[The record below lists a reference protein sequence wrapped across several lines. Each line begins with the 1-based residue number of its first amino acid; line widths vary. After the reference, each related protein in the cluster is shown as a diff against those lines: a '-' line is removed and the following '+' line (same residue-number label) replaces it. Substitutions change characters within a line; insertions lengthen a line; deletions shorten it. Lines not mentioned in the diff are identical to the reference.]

1 MNSRYSKHRGTEVPP
16 AGHSSHSTSTS
27 LLTSTCS
34 SHIIPLSIIPG
45 PKAPKDFNLFL
56 HPFVDKCKKLA
67 AGVWAFNSHE
77 NKTFKL
83 HVYLISVHS
92 DMMVIKYV
100 MNFKGP
106 NGKSLCCVC
115 HITRV

>member
-1 MNSRYSKHRGTEVPP
+1 MKNEEDQE
-16 AGHSSHSTSTS
+16 A
-27 LLTSTCS
+27 L
-34 SHIIPLSIIPG
+34 PLSTFYYGVPLVVDMECYIYREEEIQ
-45 PKAPKDFNLFL
+45 DQEVVYLFPCL
-56 HPFVDKCKKLA
+56 YCA
-67 AGVWAFNSHE
+67 YSVWAFNSHE

-92 DMMVIKYV
+92 DMMAIKYV

-106 NGKSLCCVC
+106 NGKPLCCAC